1 MFIERIEIENFKAV
15 SNMEINFKPGINLLI
30 GDNGVGKTSVLDAIV
45 VALGGYLNG
54 VNGVSAKNIPL
65 SDVRIDT
72 VNVGSAST
80 SIKYYA
86 PVKIGCV
93 LNVDNQIFE
102 WERIREDESPKRN
115 TKIVKKN
122 GDITKYAKD
131 LTNDV
136 FKELPVLSYQSSIRA
151 SQTRRGDFGAEMKK
165 KMDDRRCGY
174 LGCLD
179 SVLDL
184 KRVKEWCYE
193 MQRVAFDQNKKI
205 DEYEQFKKIVGT
217 VMQLMSELKEIPQ
230 IYYSRQHKDIVYS
243 ERGEVLPVSCLS
255 AGYQS
260 VLWMIMDIAY
270 RLATLNPDKN
280 NLMECKGVVLID
292 EVDMHLHPKWQW
304 NVVKTLEKT
313 FPNIQFII
321 ATHSP
326 IIISSCKAGNLILID
341 DKQDVSYLKN
351 AYGYSVNDVLE
362 LCQGSSDVL
371 KNIKVLREEFD
382 KAITECNYDKAVQI
396 VNKMTEE
403 YGIDNTEVIKV
414 KTELEME
421 QSFGGEDSCDL
432 HQ

>member
-1 MFIERIEIENFKAV
+1 
-15 SNMEINFKPGINLLI
+15 
-30 GDNGVGKTSVLDAIV
+30 
-45 VALGGYLNG
+45 
-54 VNGVSAKNIPL
+54 
-65 SDVRIDT
+65 
-72 VNVGSAST
+72 
-80 SIKYYA
+80 
-86 PVKIGCV
+86 
-93 LNVDNQIFE
+93 
-102 WERIREDESPKRN
+102 
-115 TKIVKKN
+115 
-122 GDITKYAKD
+122 
-131 LTNDV
+131 
-136 FKELPVLSYQSSIRA
+136 
-151 SQTRRGDFGAEMKK
+151 
-165 KMDDRRCGY
+165 
-174 LGCLD
+174 
-179 SVLDL
+179 
-184 KRVKEWCYE
+184 
-193 MQRVAFDQNKKI
+193 
-205 DEYEQFKKIVGT
+205 
-217 VMQLMSELKEIPQ
+217 MQLMSELKEIPQ

-313 FPNIQFII
+313 FPKIQFII